1 VVVPGP
7 NLRYLTGLH
16 MKPSERIT
24 LAFLPVEAEPAL
36 LLPLLERPHVEN
48 QLKINSRL
56 YSYRDEEGPDAAF
69 AQITRELALEKK
81 TLGVEL
87 LQMRVLELRRIETH
101 ALGCRITGLEE
112 GLAQLRMI
120 KDESEIDS
128 LRKAVALTEKT
139 LQKTIDAIRPG
150 MSEREIASVYQLEL
164 LKSGG
169 DEISFTPLV
178 VSGPNTGSPHASPGE
193 RVVQQGDL
201 VTLDCGARWN
211 GYAGDITRS
220 VALGTVDPE
229 LERIYEIVQAANEAG
244 RKACKPGIAAQ
255 EVDRAARRVIEEAG
269 YGKYFIH
276 RTGHGLG
283 LEVHEPPYIL
293 EGNRQELQPGMT
305 FTVEPGIYLP
315 GKGGV
320 RIEDNM
326 LITSRGAETLTSF
339 PRELIHL

>member
-1 VVVPGP
+1 
-7 NLRYLTGLH
+7 
-16 MKPSERIT
+16 
-24 LAFLPVEAEPAL
+24 
-36 LLPLLERPHVEN
+36 
-48 QLKINSRL
+48 
-56 YSYRDEEGPDAAF
+56 
-69 AQITRELALEKK
+69 
-81 TLGVEL
+81 
-87 LQMRVLELRRIETH
+87 
-101 ALGCRITGLEE
+101 
-112 GLAQLRMI
+112 
-120 KDESEIDS
+120 
-128 LRKAVALTEKT
+128 
-139 LQKTIDAIRPG
+139 
-150 MSEREIASVYQLEL
+150 
-164 LKSGG
+164 
-169 DEISFTPLV
+169 
-178 VSGPNTGSPHASPGE
+178 
-193 RVVQQGDL
+193 
-201 VTLDCGARWN
+201 
-211 GYAGDITRS
+211 
-220 VALGTVDPE
+220 VDPE

>member
-1 VVVPGP
+1 
-7 NLRYLTGLH
+7 
-16 MKPSERIT
+16 

-283 LEVHEPPYIL
+283 VDVHEPPYIL